1 MKDKSYK
8 NTNAYVGV
16 FVYNLLLFEYHYV
29 IVYHEAMKI
38 ITRILV
44 TALALLIT
52 ARLIT
57 GIDVEGIYPA
67 IIAALILGI
76 LNVVVKP
83 ILVIL
88 TLPVTIV
95 TLGLFMFVINAGL
108 FMFTASFIQGFS
120 VSGFWIA
127 LLGSL
132 IVSVISAVANNILT

>member
-1 MKDKSYK
+1 M
-8 NTNAYVGV
+8 
-16 FVYNLLLFEYHYV
+16 

-132 IVSVISAVANNILT
+132 IVSVISAIVNNILE